1 LAGKEKMTGGYMTD
15 ITNQEAR
22 HKNCSICSQLKDY
35 EYAIQTHGREE
46 QDTFLPKI
54 GEQLKHIRE
63 VKPTRG
69 RYMALVR
76 CPECGTYYTSGN
88 DYEYLATGSEDEQF
102 RYRIT
107 DEEAEKLLA
116 QPLVK

>member
-1 LAGKEKMTGGYMTD
+1 MNDMAD
-15 ITNQEAR
+15 IEAR
-22 HKNCSICSQLKDY
+22 HKHCSICSQLPDY
-35 EYAIQTHGREE
+35 DYAIQTHGREE
-46 QDTFLPKI
+46 EDTFLQKA
-54 GEQLKHIRE
+54 GAQLNHIRE
-63 VKPTRG
+63 IKPTRG

-107 DEEAEKLLA
+107 DEQAAEFLS
-116 QPLVK
+116 QPKPE